1 MSNPVLV
8 EVTRGNLVES
18 LHRGV
23 VIAVDGDGRTVFSL
37 GETDSAVFPR
47 SACKAMQ
54 ALPLMESG
62 AADAYGFGNRELALA
77 CSSHSGEPEHVE
89 LAANMLAAAGRDV
102 SALECGAH
110 WSSDQKTL
118 IGQARSLEAPTA
130 LHNNCSGKHSGFI
143 CACCHSGTEVKGYVG
158 YDHPLQREIRGAMES
173 LTGAILA
180 KDNCGVDG
188 CSIPT
193 YAVPLKGLAHG
204 FAKMATGVGLEAE
217 RARVSRRLIEAC
229 MAEPF
234 SRCWHQA
241 RLHAADEDG
250 ARPHLCQDRGGRCVL
265 RRHSGKRHRDR
276 FEVRRWYDPGCR
288 SHGRG
293 NACPLLQGRA
303 RAARG
308 ADGAGQPF
316 HAQLERHPCRRRQSD
331 RRFRRLNCGGPSRPA
346 HFPDVPLSA
355 QCAIKRR

>member
-18 LHRGV
+18 RHRGV
-23 VIAVDGDGRTVFSL
+23 AIAVDGDGRTVFSL

-89 LAANMLAAAGRDV
+89 LAAKMLAAAGRDV

-234 SRCWHQA
+234 FVAGTKRACTRLMKTAPGRIFAKTGAEGVFCAAIPEKGIAIALKCEDGTTRAAEAMVAATLA
-241 RLHAADEDG
+241 RFFRDEPELHAALM
-250 ARPHLCQDRGGRCVL
+250 AQAN
-265 RRHSGKRHRDR
+265 HSMHNWNGIHVGD
-276 FEVRRWYDPGCR
+276 VRVTD
-288 SHGRG
+288 
-293 NACPLLQGRA
+293 AF
-303 RAARG
+303 AA
-308 ADGAGQPF
+308 
-316 HAQLERHPCRRRQSD
+316 
-331 RRFRRLNCGGPSRPA
+331 
-346 HFPDVPLSA
+346 
-355 QCAIKRR
+355 

>member
-18 LHRGV
+18 RHRGL
-23 VIAVDGDGRTVFSL
+23 VIAVDGDGRTAFSL
-37 GETDSAVFPR
+37 GETDTAVFPR

-54 ALPLMESG
+54 GLPLMESG

-89 LAANMLAAAGRDV
+89 LAAKMLAAAGLDV

-158 YDHPLQREIRGAMES
+158 YEHPLQQEIRGTMES
-173 LTGAILA
+173 LTGAILGT
-180 KDNCGVDG
+180 DNCGVDG

-204 FAKMATGVGLEAE
+204 FAKMATGVGLGPE
-217 RARVSRRLIEAC
+217 RARASKRLIEAC

-234 SRCWHQA
+234 YVAGTKRACTRLMKTAPGRIFAKTGAEGVFCAAIPEKGIAIALKCEDGATRAAEAMVAATLA
-241 RLHAADEDG
+241 RFFRDEPELHAALM
-250 ARPHLCQDRGGRCVL
+250 AQAN
-265 RRHSGKRHRDR
+265 HSMHNWNGIHVGD
-276 FEVRRWYDPGCR
+276 VRVTD
-288 SHGRG
+288 
-293 NACPLLQGRA
+293 AF
-303 RAARG
+303 AA
-308 ADGAGQPF
+308 
-316 HAQLERHPCRRRQSD
+316 
-331 RRFRRLNCGGPSRPA
+331 
-346 HFPDVPLSA
+346 
-355 QCAIKRR
+355 